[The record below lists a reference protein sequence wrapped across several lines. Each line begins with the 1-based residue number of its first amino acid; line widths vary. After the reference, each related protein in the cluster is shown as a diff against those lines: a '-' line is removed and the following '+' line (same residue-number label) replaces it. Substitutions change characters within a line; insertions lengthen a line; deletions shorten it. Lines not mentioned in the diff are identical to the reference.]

1 MNDILL
7 AIRTSSTSVNSILLA
22 IPYVA
27 NIWLGTLFWTMGNIG
42 CVGNLIVFRSKT
54 FNNQAYTV
62 YLLAETI
69 SDFFLVNLVLLTR
82 ILEKGFGMSIRSGYD
97 YLCKIRQFS
106 TYYFYVTSFTFFSMA
121 TIDRIL
127 STQRSNG
134 LRKWS
139 NRVSLAYKLV
149 FVMTILWL
157 LILCHRLFI
166 YKIQDGDCAPQ
177 FLIYDIIDNYA
188 EAILMEICPLIIV
201 FILVYFLRRSL
212 RTVLQRQ
219 ANTIASSSLSPS
231 NPNKRSQLQQIDSQL
246 TRMLMFHSIVAIISF
261 VPYACQIFYSHI
273 TENWPKTPLQKAIE
287 KISSQVTH
295 IFAYLFFVSSFY
307 ASMTCNRG
315 FRREI
320 KRKFQFNKVRPSN
333 MLVTHINT
341 NG

>member
-1 MNDILL
+1 MNDVML
-7 AIRTSSTSVNSILLA
+7 AIRTSNTSVSSILLA
-22 IPYVA
+22 MPYVA

-69 SDFFLVNLVLLTR
+69 SDFFLINLVLLTR
-82 ILEKGFGMSIRSGYD
+82 ILEKGFGVSIRTNYD
-97 YLCKIRQFS
+97 GLCKIRQFS
-106 TYYFYVTSFTFFSMA
+106 TYYFYITSFTFFSMA

-149 FVMTILWL
+149 FSMTILWL
-157 LILCHRLFI
+157 LVLCHRLFI

-188 EAILMEICPLIIV
+188 EAILMEIFPLIIV
-201 FILVYFLRRSL
+201 FILLYFLRRSL
-212 RTVLQRQ
+212 QIVLQHQ
-219 ANTIASSSLSPS
+219 VNIIASSSLSPS
-231 NPNKRSQLQQIDSQL
+231 NQNKRSQL
-246 TRMLMFHSIVAIISF
+246 TRMFMFHSIVAIISF

-273 TENWPKTPLQKAIE
+273 TENWSKTPLQKAIE

-307 ASMTCNRG
+307 VSMTCNRG

-320 KRKFQFNKVRPSN
+320 KRKFQFNKVQPSN